1 MASRRRQVAAEV
13 SGGERWWDTEREI
26 RIRARVD
33 RITVFHDRSDI
44 GADNALT
51 LRNVQRTHEGNYS
64 CHVKNSL
71 GSDEIVYTLQVQ
83 GTWSLVVWE
92 ENKIPSSGILRP
104 SGSFGDNFSRY
115 SIKEGIP
122 FSVESWK
129 ILHAYMLYFYLPCER

>member
-1 MASRRRQVAAEV
+1 MGYGAR
-13 SGGERWWDTEREI
+13 D
-26 RIRARVD
+26 IRARVD

-122 FSVESWK
+122 SFFRT
-129 ILHAYMLYFYLPCER
+129 ILENSTRVYVIFLSSL

>member
-1 MASRRRQVAAEV
+1 MGYGAR
-13 SGGERWWDTEREI
+13 D
-26 RIRARVD
+26 IRARVD

-83 GTWSLVVWE
+83 GTWSLIVWE

-122 FSVESWK
+122 SFFRA
-129 ILHAYMLYFYLPCER
+129 ILENSTRVYVIFLSSL

>member
-1 MASRRRQVAAEV
+1 M
-13 SGGERWWDTEREI
+13 EREI

-122 FSVESWK
+122 SFFRA
-129 ILHAYMLYFYLPCER
+129 ILENSTRVYVIFLSSL

>member
-1 MASRRRQVAAEV
+1 MGYGAR
-13 SGGERWWDTEREI
+13 D
-26 RIRARVD
+26 IRARVD

-122 FSVESWK
+122 SFFRA
-129 ILHAYMLYFYLPCER
+129 ILENSTRVYVIFLSSL